1 VSTKQEDMS
10 CGAQLIFSEARA
22 AQERLKSGNAFN
34 DWLIYGTALVN
45 IRSSAMAA
53 AHTNKP
59 EGRRYCAEIGALLKE
74 HDLDGIGK
82 GARSCLLKV
91 MEHKPEIEAWLA
103 TLPIAKRLKLNHPQ
117 TVFSAWKRATAP
129 PKEEKPEPKP
139 ELCGIWKSALDGD
152 RRAAVDAAGID
163 HLYASLSPGMR
174 AQLEQRLANPHAVN
188 RLAEKDAKEKQVVE
202 EANEKIAERCPTRGN
217 VTAYDKPT
225 VKPKVKAA
233 KPTKPTKNIK
243 KWKTTSLAALE
254 DMITMEQK
262 RSYELRDKGGI
273 SDADFTRL
281 DKMRERRDALKKT
294 EAAVARQGNGGDP
307 TEEAKQRMA
316 DNGKRFA
323 EAPEATAA

>member
-1 VSTKQEDMS
+1 MSTGHQDMS

-74 HDLDGIGK
+74 HDLDGIDK

-117 TVFSAWKRATAP
+117 TVFSAWKRATSP

-139 ELCGIWKSALDGD
+139 ELCSIWKSALDGD
-152 RRAAVDAAGID
+152 RCAAVDAGGID

-188 RLAEKDAKEKQVVE
+188 RLAEKDAKEKQTVE
-202 EANEKIAERCPTRGN
+202 AAKMEADKRAPKLGN
-217 VTAYDKPT
+217 ATAYNE
-225 VKPKVKAA
+225 PKVKRTKAATA
-233 KPTKPTKNIK
+233 KPKNIGP
-243 KWKTTSLAALE
+243 WRTFPRERLQAVYDRERARMELE
-254 DMITMEQK
+254 HLNVPEQK
-262 RSYELRDKGGI
+262 RLE
-273 SDADFTRL
+273 
-281 DKMRERRDALKKT
+281 KMRERLAAFEKT
-294 EAAVARQGNGGDP
+294 DTAVARQGNEGDP
-307 TEEAKQRMA
+307 SEEAKQRMA
-316 DNGKRFA
+316 DNAKRYA
-323 EAPEATAA
+323 EAPEAAAA